1 MYLGRFFLY
10 YGIAIQIL
18 FCMFIFNPKL
28 EWALFIAM
36 FYAGILFIF
45 GLASEINPPPL
56 ANSIPNTNA
65 FMSKF
70 IELNIVKTISEFFK
84 KNTESFPR
92 LKIDG
97 NEIKNYLKYLILVP
111 SAINLASIKLIT
123 NYDGNKKMHKS
134 KSKMKQ
140 LDTAKFLICM
150 HVFLLAI
157 IVLFGFPSSYM
168 PIDLPNIPLYALGLL
183 SIVSIAELFT
193 SISIYISY

>member
-1 MYLGRFFLY
+1 MRVRYRAMFLGRLFLY

-18 FCMFIFNPKL
+18 LCLFIFNPKL
-28 EWALFIAM
+28 EWALFVAM
-36 FYAGILFIF
+36 FYTGILFIF
-45 GLASEINPPPL
+45 GLASEINPL
-56 ANSIPNTNA
+56 NGAPNTNA
-65 FMSKF
+65 FMGKF
-70 IELNIVKTISEFFK
+70 VGLPPVKSIGEFVK
-84 KNTESFPR
+84 NNTE
-92 LKIDG
+92 I
-97 NEIKNYLKYLILVP
+97 EITEYLKYLILIP
-111 SAINLASIKLIT
+111 SAFNLASIKLIT
-123 NYDGNKKMHKS
+123 NYDGNKKIHKS
-134 KSKMKQ
+134 KSKLKQ

>member
-28 EWALFIAM
+28 EWALFVAM

-45 GLASEINPPPL
+45 GLASEINPPSL
-56 ANSIPNTNA
+56 TNGAPNTNV
-65 FMSKF
+65 FMGKF
-70 IELNIVKTISEFFK
+70 IGLTPVKSFGEFVKNSTNI
-84 KNTESFPR
+84 
-92 LKIDG
+92 
-97 NEIKNYLKYLILVP
+97 EIAEYLKYLILIP
-111 SAINLASIKLIT
+111 PAFNLASIKLIT
-123 NYDGNKKMHKS
+123 NYDGNKKIHKS
-134 KSKMKQ
+134 KSKLKQ

>member
-28 EWALFIAM
+28 EWALFVAM

-45 GLASEINPPPL
+45 GLASEINPPSL
-56 ANSIPNTNA
+56 TNGAPNTNV
-65 FMSKF
+65 FMGKF
-70 IELNIVKTISEFFK
+70 IGLTPVKSFGEFVKNNTNI
-84 KNTESFPR
+84 
-92 LKIDG
+92 
-97 NEIKNYLKYLILVP
+97 EIAEYVKYLILIP
-111 SAINLASIKLIT
+111 PAFNLASIKLIT
-123 NYDGNKKMHKS
+123 NYDGNKKIHKS
-134 KSKMKQ
+134 KSKLKQ

>member
-45 GLASEINPPPL
+45 GLASEINP
-56 ANSIPNTNA
+56 ANGAPNTNA
-65 FMSKF
+65 FMGKF
-70 IELNIVKTISEFFK
+70 VGLTPVKSIGEFVK
-84 KNTESFPR
+84 NNTE
-92 LKIDG
+92 I
-97 NEIKNYLKYLILVP
+97 EITEYLKYMILLP

-140 LDTAKFLICM
+140 LDTAKFLICI

-157 IVLFGFPSSYM
+157 IVLFGFPSLYM
-168 PIDLPNIPLYALGLL
+168 PIDLPNIPIYALGLL
-183 SIVSIAELFT
+183 FIVSIAELFT

>member
-1 MYLGRFFLY
+1 MRVRYRAMYLGRFFLY
-10 YGIAIQIL
+10 YGIAIQVL

-45 GLASEINPPPL
+45 GLASEINP
-56 ANSIPNTNA
+56 ANGTPNTNA
-65 FMSKF
+65 FMGKF
-70 IELNIVKTISEFFK
+70 VGLTPVKSIGEFVK
-84 KNTESFPR
+84 NNTE
-92 LKIDG
+92 I
-97 NEIKNYLKYLILVP
+97 EITEYLKYLILIP
-111 SAINLASIKLIT
+111 SAFNLASIKLIT
-123 NYDGNKKMHKS
+123 NNYGNKKIQKS